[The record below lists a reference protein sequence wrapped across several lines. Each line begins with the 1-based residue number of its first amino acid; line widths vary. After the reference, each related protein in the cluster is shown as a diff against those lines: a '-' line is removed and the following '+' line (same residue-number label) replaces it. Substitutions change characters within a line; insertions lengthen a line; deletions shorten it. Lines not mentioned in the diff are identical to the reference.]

1 MNRIILGSPQG
12 ILVTEACK
20 FQDINDYFMG
30 QVLNYSYA
38 GLIQQPGEMA
48 EVVNPFIP
56 GDILQIYNC
65 CLYFSYF

>member
-12 ILVTEACK
+12 ILVKEGCK
-20 FQDINDYFMG
+20 FQDINDYLMG

-48 EVVNPFIP
+48 EVVNTFIP
-56 GDILQIYNC
+56 GDMLEIYKC
-65 CLYFSYF
+65 CLDLSYF